1 MNFLQILKISLLIA
15 QLAHELVRL
24 FNDFR
29 PMP

>member
-1 MNFLQILKISLLIA
+1 MTLLQILKIFLLIA

-29 PMP
+29 PLP